1 MTKLIELEQIRDLL
15 VEQIITNLET
25 EPESQEISTQE
36 LEGFLS
42 QLEAEIADKVDA
54 IAATIAAKNGEIAY
68 LKERRD
74 YFDRLIKSRQNALD
88 RFKDYIKSILSNRKD
103 TTICGKESKL
113 KVVAN
118 GGKQPVWINPDL
130 KPQELP
136 AELTETV
143 CTISSTAIRQR
154 LSQLAG
160 EELIIG
166 DKVVAKLEPK
176 GTHLRIG

>member
-15 VEQIITNLET
+15 VEQIISNLET
-25 EPESQEISTQE
+25 DPESQDISTQE
-36 LEGFLS
+36 LEELLS
-42 QLEAEIADKVDA
+42 QLETEIADKVDA
-54 IAATIAAKNGEIAY
+54 IAAVIAAKNGEIAY

-88 RFKDYIKSILSNRKD
+88 RFKDYIKSILANRKD
-103 TTICGKESKL
+103 ASICGKESKL

-118 GGKQPVWINPDL
+118 GGKPPVWINPDL
-130 KPQELP
+130 NPQELP
-136 AELTETV
+136 PELTETV

-154 LSQLAG
+154 LAQLAG
-160 EELIIG
+160 EELVIGGKII
-166 DKVVAKLEPK
+166 AKLEPK